1 MQVSA
6 KNTLTHRSGHAILR
20 RIILTNARLPAST
33 RSSILMISS
42 STAYLPISRR
52 RFCRQIAGLA
62 LLTACS
68 PSHKYLAAPPQHRRR
83 LRDLGIVIG
92 ALPTGAGNAI
102 TDVAGVKVGHC
113 TLIAGTGAL
122 IVGQGPIRTGVTV
135 IMPGDEVVVEHVTAA
150 RFVMNGNGEMTGL
163 GAVDQTGL
171 LQTPIFLTDTSNVGR
186 VMNGA
191 LTWLLQAYPEIGD
204 TAPVP
209 VPVVAETWAAFLHD
223 AEGRHLEEEHVQ
235 AAIAAAKSG
244 PVAEG
249 AVGGGVGMVSFD
261 FKGGIGTASR
271 VLPAALGGY
280 TIGVLVQANFGEREQ
295 LTINGVPVGKEI
307 TDLMPM
313 VGRKAKSLILI
324 GATDAPMIPAQLQRL
339 CKRMILGMARTGG
352 QSSHG
357 SGDLALFFSTGIKI
371 RAGAAFT
378 DIHIFNDEW
387 LSRAHQAAG
396 EAAEEAIL
404 NALCGAE
411 TTVGI
416 NDNTAFALPLAR
428 LPAIMR
434 KYGR

>member
-1 MQVSA
+1 
-6 KNTLTHRSGHAILR
+6 
-20 RIILTNARLPAST
+20 
-33 RSSILMISS
+33 MIPS
-42 STAYLPISRR
+42 STFSFRPISRR

-68 PSHKYLAAPPQHRRR
+68 PPHHYLPATPPRRKR

-92 ALPTGAGNAI
+92 TLPTGACNAI
-102 TDVAGVKVGHC
+102 TDVAGVQVGHC
-113 TLIAGTGAL
+113 TRLAGAGAL
-122 IVGQGPIRTGVTV
+122 RVGQGPIRTGVTV
-135 IMPGDEVVVEHVTAA
+135 IMPGRQVVVENVTAA

-191 LTWLLQAYPEIGD
+191 LTWLLQSYPEIGD

-223 AEGRHLEEEHVQ
+223 AEGRHLEDEHVL
-235 AAIAAAKSG
+235 AAIADARSG

-249 AVGGGVGMVSFD
+249 AVGGGVGMVCFD

-271 VLPAALGGY
+271 VLPATHGGY
-280 TIGVLVQANFGEREQ
+280 TFGVLVQANFGEREQ
-295 LTINGVPVGKEI
+295 LIINGVPVGREI
-307 TDLMPM
+307 TDLMP
-313 VGRKAKSLILI
+313 VTSRKAKSLILI

-339 CKRMILGMARTGG
+339 CKHMILGMARTGG
-352 QSSHG
+352 QSGHS
-357 SGDLALFFSTGIKI
+357 SGDLALFFSTGIQI
-371 RAGAAFT
+371 RPGDAFT
-378 DIHIFNDEW
+378 DIQIFNDEW

-404 NALCGAE
+404 NALCAAE

-416 NDNTAFALPLAR
+416 DGNTAFALPLER